1 MLSIIEKFKNLFKP
15 DAEDIERVKRWEK
28 EHRDRVDVLHKKARK
43 HTERR
48 NKNKTL
54 SSNF

>member
-1 MLSIIEKFKNLFKP
+1 MLSLIEKFKSLFKP
-15 DAEDIERVKRWEK
+15 DADDIELLERFKK
-28 EHRDRVDVLHKKARK
+28 EHRDRVDECHEKARK
-43 HTERR
+43 HTER

>member
-1 MLSIIEKFKNLFKP
+1 MLSLIEKFKSIFKP
-15 DAEDIERVKRWEK
+15 DAEDIELLERFKK
-28 EHRDRVDVLHKKARK
+28 EHRDRVDECHEKARK
-43 HTERR
+43 HTR

>member
-1 MLSIIEKFKNLFKP
+1 MLSLFEKFKSIFKP
-15 DAEDIERVKRWEK
+15 DAEDIDRLDRFEK
-28 EHRDRVDVLHKKARK
+28 EHRDRIKECHEKARK
-43 HTERR
+43 QTR

>member
-1 MLSIIEKFKNLFKP
+1 MLSLFEKFKSIFKP
-15 DAEDIERVKRWEK
+15 DAEDIDRLDRFEK
-28 EHRDRVDVLHKKARK
+28 EHRDRIKDCHEKARK
-43 HTERR
+43 QTKR

>member
-1 MLSIIEKFKNLFKP
+1 MLSLIEKFKNLFKP
-15 DAEDIERVKRWEK
+15 DAEDIERVKRFEK
-28 EHRDRVDVLHKKARK
+28 EHRDRIKECHEKARK
-43 HTERR
+43 QTKR